1 MDSRNRVETKKT
13 EQVSLQ
19 FLVFFVSCSFLFLIE
34 YGFHVFISHL
44 TFWQIVGCSVGS
56 GSEVQSKNFA
66 EELIAQER
74 ETSGAEQSKAQS
86 LSYPKKSNMSN
97 MSNLIVFNL

>member
-1 MDSRNRVETKKT
+1 M
-13 EQVSLQ
+13 
-19 FLVFFVSCSFLFLIE
+19 
-34 YGFHVFISHL
+34 VFISHL

-56 GSEVQSKNFA
+56 GSEVQSKNFS

-86 LSYPKKSNMSN
+86 LSYPKKS
-97 MSNLIVFNL
+97 